1 MYHGIYNI
9 CKSKVYDYNSTWKE
23 KGKMEEDRHRMVD
36 YDKLKMHTVKPR
48 ATTKN

>member
-1 MYHGIYNI
+1 
-9 CKSKVYDYNSTWKE
+9 
-23 KGKMEEDRHRMVD
+23 MEEDCHRMVD